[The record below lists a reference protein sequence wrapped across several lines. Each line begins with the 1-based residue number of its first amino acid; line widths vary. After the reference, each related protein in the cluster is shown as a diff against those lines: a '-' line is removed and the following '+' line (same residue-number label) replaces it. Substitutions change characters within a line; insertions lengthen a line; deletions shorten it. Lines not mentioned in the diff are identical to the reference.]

1 MNVQSNYHMTKFDKS
16 SKIYIAGH
24 SGMVGSA
31 CWRILQKSGYTNLI
45 GKSSKDLDLRNQI
58 AVKDFLSKEKPKVI
72 IDCAAKVGGILA
84 NDKYPFDFII
94 DNLQIQNNLIKTA
107 HDLNIKKLIFLGS
120 SCIYPKFAKQPI
132 KEEYLLTGPLEVTN
146 QWYALAKISGIKL
159 IEALKKQYKRDYIAL
174 MPTNLYGPNDNYN
187 LETSHVLPALIRKFH
202 EAKILNKDEVKLWGS
217 GEPLREF
224 LFVDD
229 LAEVIKYF
237 IENSTKYSY
246 LNVGSSLEITIKE
259 LSNLVK
265 TIVGFNGN
273 VIWDKKM
280 PNGTP
285 RKLMDSSKMKNYG
298 LTPKVSLSDGIRITY
313 QDFLNNYENIKSI

>member
-1 MNVQSNYHMTKFDKS
+1 MNVQSKCHMTKLDRS
-16 SKIYIAGH
+16 TKIYIAGH

-31 CWRILQKSGYTNLI
+31 CWRILQKYGYTNLV

-58 AVKDFLSKEKPKVI
+58 AVKDFLLNEKPKVI
-72 IDCAAKVGGILA
+72 IVCAAKVGGILA
-84 NDKYPFDFII
+84 NDKYPFDFIV

-107 HDLNIKKLIFLGS
+107 HELNIKKLIFLGS
-120 SCIYPKFAKQPI
+120 SCIYPKLAKQPI

-146 QWYALAKISGIKL
+146 QWYAIAKISGIKL
-159 IEALKKQYKRDYIAL
+159 IEALKKQYGRDYIAL

-202 EAKILNKDEVKLWGS
+202 EAKILNKNQVKLWGS

-237 IENSTKYSY
+237 IENSTEFSY
-246 LNVGSSLEITIKE
+246 LNVGSSVEISIKE
-259 LSNLVK
+259 LSNLIK
-265 TIVGFNGN
+265 TIVGYNGK
-273 VIWDKKM
+273 VLWDKKM

-285 RKLMDSSKMKNYG
+285 RKLLDSSKIKNYG
-298 LTPKVSLSDGIRITY
+298 MTPKISLLDGIKITY
-313 QDFLNNYENIKSI
+313 QDFLNNYENIKSL

>member
-1 MNVQSNYHMTKFDKS
+1 MTKLAKS

-31 CWRILQKSGYTNLI
+31 CWKILQKSGYTNLI
-45 GKSSKDLDLRNQI
+45 GQSSKDLDLRNQI
-58 AVKDFLSKEKPKVI
+58 AVKDFLLKERPKVI

-84 NDKYPFDFII
+84 NDKYPFDFIL
-94 DNLQIQNNLIKTA
+94 DNLQIQNNLIKTS
-107 HDLNIKKLIFLGS
+107 HDLNIKKFIFLGS

-132 KEEYLLTGPLEVTN
+132 KEEYLLTGSLEDTN

-159 IEALKKQYKRDYIAL
+159 IEALRKQHSRDYIAL

-202 EAKILNKDEVKLWGS
+202 EAKILNKGQVKLWGS

-229 LAEVIKYF
+229 LAYIIKF
-237 IENSTKYSY
+237 FVENDTKES
-246 LNVGSSLEITIKE
+246 LINVGSSSEISIRE
-259 LSNLVK
+259 LSSMIK
-265 TIVGFNGN
+265 TIVGFEGK
-273 VIWDKKM
+273 VLWDLKL

-285 RKLMDSSKMKNYG
+285 RKLLDSSKIKSYG
-298 LTPKVSLSDGIRITY
+298 LIPKVSLLDGIKITY
-313 QDFLNNYENIKSI
+313 QDFLNNYENIKRI

>member
-1 MNVQSNYHMTKFDKS
+1 MNVQSKYHMTKFDKS

-31 CWRILQKSGYTNLI
+31 CWRILQKSGYTNLV

-58 AVKDFLSKEKPKVI
+58 AVKDFLFKEKPKVI

-202 EAKILNKDEVKLWGS
+202 EAKILNKDQVKLWGS

-246 LNVGSSLEITIKE
+246 LNVGSSVEITIKE

-285 RKLMDSSKMKNYG
+285 RKLLDSSKMKNYG